1 MPFPRLGS
9 LSARQARRAGI
20 RRSVQIEVKQP
31 PRDRANERAGV
42 GCIGASLPVTFAQ
55 SGPSIAMSAPQYERI
70 QQKIRDSAESSN
82 ASIWLALA
90 LTFGGIAATLWVT
103 VAATDMTAD
112 VKGKLEVGGWASIA
126 LLVVLVAVHLVK
138 HAQHRTL
145 VEDIIKE
152 MDTYS
157 YHRIPY

>member
-1 MPFPRLGS
+1 
-9 LSARQARRAGI
+9 
-20 RRSVQIEVKQP
+20 
-31 PRDRANERAGV
+31 
-42 GCIGASLPVTFAQ
+42 
-55 SGPSIAMSAPQYERI
+55 MSAPQYERI